1 MIRLSL
7 WVILG
12 GVKLITKDLPIN
24 EEIKAREVRL
34 IDVDGTQIGIVPFK
48 EALRIAAERELDLV
62 GVAMQARPPVCRIMD
77 FGKYKYE
84 MSKRDRE
91 ARKKQRVISVKEI
104 KMRPSIEEHDFQ
116 VKARNISRF
125 LSDGDKVKVTL
136 IFRGREIIHPHIG
149 EKLLQRLAEEVAS
162 IAVVE
167 RPPKLE
173 GRNMIM
179 ILAPRPDRERRSNVA
194 EDQDAPGSS

>member
-1 MIRLSL
+1 M
-7 WVILG
+7 
-12 GVKLITKDLPIN
+12 N

-125 LSDGDKVKVTL
+125 LNDGDKVKVTL

>member
-1 MIRLSL
+1 
-7 WVILG
+7 
-12 GVKLITKDLPIN
+12 
-24 EEIKAREVRL
+24 
-34 IDVDGTQIGIVPFK
+34 
-48 EALRIAAERELDLV
+48 
-62 GVAMQARPPVCRIMD
+62 MQARPPVCRIMD

-91 ARKKQRVISVKEI
+91 ARKKQRVINIKEI

-125 LSDGDKVKVTL
+125 LNDGDKVKVTL

-179 ILAPRPDRERRSNVA
+179 NLAPRPDRERRSNVA